1 MGMKC
6 NSGHFNGT
14 NGQRK
19 GQSKFNIQFFADKR
33 IPRKGKIL
41 LSKTKDERLK
51 NVIKELYRPGS
62 KIGDGGTA
70 AAIKFEKKTG
80 VPVGGKSHIQKGQE
94 RIKNLER
101 IINNPN
107 VSSKDKKVAQK
118 LYNDLNK
125 ALGGK

>member
-1 MGMKC
+1 MGMKS

-14 NGQRK
+14 NGQKK

-33 IPRKGKIL
+33 IPRKGKNL
-41 LSKTKDERLK
+41 LSKTKDEKLK

-62 KIGDGGTA
+62 KVGDGGTA
-70 AAIKFEKKTG
+70 AAIRLEKKTG
-80 VPVGGKSHIQKGQE
+80 VPVGGKSHVQKGQE
-94 RIKNLER
+94 RMKNLER
-101 IINNPN
+101 IISNPN

-118 LYNDLNK
+118 LYDDLSK